1 MENNQP
7 LVSVIMNCYNSD
19 KYLTEAIESVIAQT
33 YTNWEIIFWD
43 NQSTDQSAE
52 IVKSYND
59 ERIKYFYAPTFEP
72 LYGARNYATE
82 KANGEYITFL
92 DCDDKWLDKKLEL
105 QLQVLHNTEYSFCY
119 SNYFNLQNGELKK
132 AFCEKQPSGDIFKYQ
147 ISNYSIGI
155 LTVMFK
161 KERWNKME
169 KKFNENYNYPGDFD
183 FFIRFLYENKAIY
196 IDECLCE
203 YRADNPN
210 SLSNT
215 KVKENIVEMGDAIE
229 SLEEKYL
236 NNETK
241 PYFKILRSRLNLK
254 ESLHYIKMNKRIKAR
269 LVAKKYKFFRLKN
282 LVVYLFTYLPNN
294 LLQILLTKI

>member
-1 MENNQP
+1 MLLSSKTFFNAIPEYAIRLLNVLIGCNNDIPYNAFFFIFSSAYLISLQS
-7 LVSVIMNCYNSD
+7 LANSYLKSCALAILSASVIPFSFF
-19 KYLTEAIESVIAQT
+19 L
-33 YTNWEIIFWD
+33 
-43 NQSTDQSAE
+43 
-52 IVKSYND
+52 
-59 ERIKYFYAPTFEP
+59 YFFMLLLPGP
-72 LYGARNYATE
+72 
-82 KANGEYITFL
+82 I
-92 DCDDKWLDKKLEL
+92 
-105 QLQVLHNTEYSFCY
+105 
-119 SNYFNLQNGELKK
+119 YFGFQKNNP
-132 AFCEKQPSGDIFKYQ
+132 F
-147 ISNYSIGI
+147 
-155 LTVMFK
+155 
-161 KERWNKME
+161 
-169 KKFNENYNYPGDFD
+169 FNENYNYPGDFD